1 MLIILHFTTYFIFSH
16 KFYISSTCVQEIQL
30 YDATIWE
37 VIKYTI
43 YKILFQYTNDS
54 LIGI

>member
-1 MLIILHFTTYFIFSH
+1 MKNIIVWLHDNHFT
-16 KFYISSTCVQEIQL
+16 FYYLFQLFLINSISLVHVQEIQL

-43 YKILFQYTNDS
+43 YKILFQ
-54 LIGI
+54 